1 MTRRVALITG
11 GMGGIGTA
19 VCRKLAKSNGNV
31 VVANCLPGYERK
43 EEWLAGMRKDGFDN
57 VYGAEGDVSDFES
70 TAAMVKKIEAQIG
83 PVDILVNNAGVVR
96 DNMLKKMVLS
106 EWMAVIN
113 SNLNSVFNVTKN
125 VIDGMSE
132 RGWGR
137 VVNMS
142 SVNGQKGQFGQTNY
156 SAAKAG
162 VHGFAKA
169 LAQEVIRKGVTVNSV
184 SPGYVETDMVKAIRK
199 DVLDKLIAGI
209 PIGRLARPDEIA
221 SLVAF
226 LTSEEAGYITGANI
240 AINGGMY
247 MT

>member
-1 MTRRVALITG
+1 MTRRVALVTG

-19 VCRKLAKSNGNV
+19 VCKKLAKANGNV
-31 VVANCLPGYERK
+31 VVANCLPGYD
-43 EEWLAGMRKDGFDN
+43 RKDSWLEGMKKEGYE
-57 VYGAEGDVSDFES
+57 VHAAEGDVADFDS
-70 TAAMVKKIEAQIG
+70 TVAMVRRIESEVG
-83 PVDILVNNAGVVR
+83 PVDILVNNAGIVR
-96 DNMLKKMVLS
+96 DNMLKKAS
-106 EWMAVIN
+106 SSDWMAVIN

-125 VIDGMSE
+125 VIDGMTE

-184 SPGYVETDMVKAIRK
+184 SPGYVETDMVKSIRK

-209 PIGRLARPDEIA
+209 PIGRLAQPAENA

>member
-19 VCRKLAKSNGNV
+19 VCKTLAKVNGNV
-31 VVANCLPGYERK
+31 VVANCLPGYDRK
-43 EEWLAGMRKDGFDN
+43 EDWLEAMNKEGYE
-57 VYGAEGDVSDFES
+57 VHAAEGDVSDFDS
-70 TAAMVKKIEAQIG
+70 TSAMVRRIESEIG
-83 PVDILVNNAGVVR
+83 PVDILVNNAGIVR
-96 DNMLKKMVLS
+96 DNMLKKAS
-106 EWMAVIN
+106 ASDWMAVIN

-125 VIDGMSE
+125 VIDGMTE

-209 PIGRLARPDEIA
+209 PIGRLAQPEEIA

-247 MT
+247 MA

>member
-1 MTRRVALITG
+1 
-11 GMGGIGTA
+11 
-19 VCRKLAKSNGNV
+19 
-31 VVANCLPGYERK
+31 
-43 EEWLAGMRKDGFDN
+43 
-57 VYGAEGDVSDFES
+57 
-70 TAAMVKKIEAQIG
+70 MVKKIEAEIG

-96 DNMLKKMVLS
+96 DNMLKKMALS

-113 SNLNSVFNVTKN
+113 SNLNSVFNVTKS
-125 VIDGMSE
+125 VIDGMTE

-209 PIGRLARPDEIA
+209 PIGRLAQPDEIA

>member
-19 VCRKLAKSNGNV
+19 VCKKLAKVNGNV
-31 VVANCLPGYERK
+31 VVANCLPGYDRK
-43 EEWLAGMRKDGFDN
+43 ADWLEGMNQDGYE
-57 VYGAEGDVSDFES
+57 VHAAEGDVSDFDS
-70 TAAMVKKIEAQIG
+70 TSAMVRRIESEIG
-83 PVDILVNNAGVVR
+83 PVDILVNNAGIVR
-96 DNMLKKMVLS
+96 DNMLKKAS
-106 EWMAVIN
+106 ASDWMAVIN

-125 VIDGMSE
+125 VIDGMTE

-184 SPGYVETDMVKAIRK
+184 SPGYVETDMVKSIRK
-199 DVLDKLIAGI
+199 DVLEKLIAGI
-209 PIGRLARPDEIA
+209 PIGRLAKPEEIA

-226 LTSEEAGYITGANI
+226 LASEEAGYITGANI

-247 MT
+247 MS

>member
-1 MTRRVALITG
+1 MTRRVALVTG

-19 VCRKLAKSNGNV
+19 VCKKLAKANGNV
-31 VVANCLPGYERK
+31 VVANCLPGYEHK
-43 EEWLAGMRKDGFDN
+43 EAWLEGMNKEGFE
-57 VYGAEGDVSDFES
+57 VYAAEGDVADFES
-70 TAAMVKKIEAQIG
+70 TVAMVKKIESDIG
-83 PVDILVNNAGVVR
+83 PVDILVNNAGIVR
-96 DNMLKKMVLS
+96 DNMLKKAS
-106 EWMAVIN
+106 SDDWMAVIN

-125 VIDGMSE
+125 VIDGMTE

-184 SPGYVETDMVKAIRK
+184 SPGYVETPMVKSIRK

-209 PIGRLARPDEIA
+209 PIGRLAQPEEIA
-221 SLVAF
+221 ALVAF

>member
-1 MTRRVALITG
+1 MSRRVALITG

-19 VCRKLAKSNGNV
+19 VCRKLASANGNV
-31 VVANCLPGYERK
+31 VVANCLPGYPQK
-43 EEWLAGMRKDGFDN
+43 DAWLAAMKKEGLDVRA
-57 VYGAEGDVSDFES
+57 AEGDVSDFDS
-70 TAAMVKKIEAQIG
+70 TTAMVRRIEAEVG
-83 PVDILVNNAGVVR
+83 PVDILVNNAGIVR
-96 DNMLKKMVLS
+96 DNMLKKMALS
-106 EWMAVIN
+106 EWMGVIN

-125 VIDGMSE
+125 VIDGMTE

-142 SVNGQKGQFGQTNY
+142 SVNGQRGQFGQTNY

-184 SPGYVETDMVKAIRK
+184 SPGYVETDMVKSIRK
-199 DVLDKLIAGI
+199 DVLDKLVAGI
-209 PIGRLARPDEIA
+209 PIGRLAQPAEIA
-221 SLVAF
+221 ALVAF